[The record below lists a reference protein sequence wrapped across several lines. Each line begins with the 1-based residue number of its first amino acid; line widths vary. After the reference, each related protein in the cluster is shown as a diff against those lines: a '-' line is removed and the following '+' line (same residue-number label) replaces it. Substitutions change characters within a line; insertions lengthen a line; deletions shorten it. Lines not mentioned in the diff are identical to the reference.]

1 MSGKRTS
8 LAATFVGLAL
18 FNANA
23 ANWPEYRGPNHN
35 GTTSETISKWNE
47 PGPKAIWKTPLTAGF
62 SSIAV
67 DGSLAATLVTRIIDG
82 APREVCVAV
91 DAASGKELWATPL
104 AVAKYEGGGDSGTP
118 DNKGG
123 DGPRSTPAINSGHV
137 YAIDARLNLVCLDS
151 KSGGKVWAKDILK
164 EHNGQN
170 ISWENAASPVID
182 GDLIFAAG
190 GGEGE
195 ALLGI
200 DKNTGKTV
208 WKAENDKMT
217 HATPVVATIL
227 GVHQVVFFT
236 QKGLVSLEPKTGKL
250 LWRYSFPYNVS
261 TAASPVI
268 AGDIV
273 YCAAGYNV
281 GSGAARI
288 TKNGDTFQATEIWRM
303 KGNKIANHWSTPVE
317 KDGYL
322 YGMFSFKEYGTGAVK
337 CVELATGREVWSQPN
352 FGSGQAILASGK
364 LVALGDSG
372 QIVLIDP
379 TPEGYKE
386 IARMQAVAGKCWS
399 TPTLSEGRLY
409 VRSTKEGACY
419 DVSVKVAGTR

>member
-8 LAATFVGLAL
+8 LAATLATLAL
-18 FNANA
+18 LNTNA

-35 GTTSETISKWNE
+35 GTTSEAVSKWSGA
-47 PGPKAIWKTPLTAGF
+47 GPKAIWKTPLTAGF

-67 DGSLAATLVTRIIDG
+67 DGSIAATLVTRTVEG
-82 APREVCVAV
+82 APREVCVAL
-91 DAASGKELWATPL
+91 DAATGKELWATPL
-104 AVAKYEGGGDSGTP
+104 AVAKYDGGGDSGTP

-123 DGPRSTPAINSGHV
+123 DGPRSTPTINSGHV

-151 KSGGKVWAKDILK
+151 KTGARIWAKDIVK
-164 EHNGQN
+164 EHSGQN
-170 ISWENAASPVID
+170 ITWQDAASPVIE
-182 GDLIFAAG
+182 GDLIFMAG
-190 GGEGE
+190 GGAGQ

-200 DKNTGKTV
+200 DKNTGKTI
-208 WKAENDKMT
+208 WKAEDDKMT
-217 HATPVVATIL
+217 HATPVMATIH
-227 GVHQVVFFT
+227 GVRQVVFFT
-236 QKGLVSLEPKTGKL
+236 QKGLVSLEPESGKL
-250 LWRYSFPYNVS
+250 LWRYPFQYSTS

-268 AGDIV
+268 AGDIA
-273 YCAAGYNV
+273 YCSAGYNV

-288 TKNGDTFQATEIWRM
+288 TKNGDTFEAKEIWRT
-303 KGNKIANHWSTPVE
+303 KGNKNANHWSTPVE

-322 YGMFSFKEYGTGAVK
+322 YGMFSFKEYGSGAVK
-337 CVELATGREVWSQPN
+337 CIELATAREVWSQPN
-352 FGSGQAILASGK
+352 FGSGQAILAGGK
-364 LVALGDSG
+364 LVALSDSG

-386 IARMQAVAGKCWS
+386 ICRMQAVAGKCWS
-399 TPTLSEGRLY
+399 TPTLSEGHLY

>member
-8 LAATFVGLAL
+8 LAATLATLAL
-18 FNANA
+18 LNTNA

-35 GTTSETISKWNE
+35 GTTSETVSKWTGA
-47 PGPKAIWKTPLTAGF
+47 GPKAIWKTPLTAGF

-67 DGSLAATLVTRIIDG
+67 DGSIAATLVTRNLEG
-82 APREVCVAV
+82 APREVCVAL
-91 DAASGKELWATPL
+91 DSATGKELWATPL
-104 AVAKYEGGGDSGTP
+104 AVAKYDGGGDSGTP

-123 DGPRSTPAINSGHV
+123 DGPRSTPTINSGHV

-151 KSGGKVWAKDILK
+151 KSGARIWAKDIMK

-170 ISWENAASPVID
+170 ISWQDAASPVIE
-182 GDLIFAAG
+182 GDLIFMAG
-190 GGEGE
+190 GGAGQ

-200 DKNTGKTV
+200 DKNTGKTI
-208 WKAENDKMT
+208 WKAEDDKMT
-217 HATPVVATIL
+217 HATPVMATIH
-227 GVHQVVFFT
+227 GVRQVVFFT
-236 QKGLVSLEPKTGKL
+236 QKGLVSLEPQSGKL
-250 LWRYSFPYNVS
+250 LWRYPFQYSTS

-268 AGDIV
+268 AGDIA
-273 YCAAGYNV
+273 YCSAGYNV

-288 TKNGDTFQATEIWRM
+288 TKNGDTFEAKEIWRT
-303 KGNKIANHWSTPVE
+303 KGNKNANHWSTPVE

-322 YGMFSFKEYGTGAVK
+322 YGMFSFKEYGSGALK
-337 CVELATGREVWSQPN
+337 CIELATAREVWSQPN
-352 FGSGQAILASGK
+352 FGSGQAILAGGK
-364 LVALGDSG
+364 LVALSDSG

-386 IARMQAVAGKCWS
+386 ICRMQAVTGKCWS
-399 TPTLSEGRLY
+399 TPTLSEGHLY

-419 DVSVKVAGTR
+419 DVSVKVARSR